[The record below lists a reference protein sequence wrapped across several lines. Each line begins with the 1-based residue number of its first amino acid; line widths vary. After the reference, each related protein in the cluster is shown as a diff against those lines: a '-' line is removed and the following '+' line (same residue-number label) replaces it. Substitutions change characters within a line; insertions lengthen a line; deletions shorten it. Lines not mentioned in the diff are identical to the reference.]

1 MATVNLTN
9 LQLSE
14 TEVLQRL
21 LQLYYFE
28 STSWSKEDICSTGLY
43 EGCTAA
49 DLALYVDSATAKAY
63 LIWLNEVLVGF
74 VLLDW
79 IELEQ
84 RAVWELA
91 DFFILPKYRGGWI
104 ALEAVRQ
111 VIAQVAQPMAAS
123 TFKENKLALRFFT
136 AVSKRIRLDSV
147 REVEEE
153 ETSPFYTFMI
163 NEIERQEAKPAG

>member
-1 MATVNLTN
+1 MATVNLTK
-9 LQLSE
+9 LKLSE

-28 STSWSKEDICSTGLY
+28 STHWSKEDICVNGLY
-43 EGCTAA
+43 DGCTAA

-63 LIWLNEVLVGF
+63 LVWLNEVLVGF

-84 RAVWELA
+84 RSVWELA

-104 ALEAVRQ
+104 ALEVVRQ
-111 VIAQVAQPMAAS
+111 IMAQVGRPMAAS

-136 AVSKRIRLDSV
+136 AVSKRIQLDSM
-147 REVEEE
+147 REVAEDEA
-153 ETSPFYTFMI
+153 SPFYTFI
-163 NEIERQEAKPAG
+163 VNETDLQ

>member
-1 MATVNLTN
+1 MAG
-9 LQLSE
+9 SAS
-14 TEVLQRL
+14 L
-21 LQLYYFE
+21 LP
-28 STSWSKEDICSTGLY
+28 SG
-43 EGCTAA
+43 
-49 DLALYVDSATAKAY
+49 V
-63 LIWLNEVLVGF
+63 VLVIF

-84 RAVWELA
+84 RLMWELA

-111 VIAQVAQPMAAS
+111 VIAQVAQPMEAS
-123 TFKENKLALRFFT
+123 TFKDNKLALRFFT

-147 REVEEE
+147 RAVEEE

-163 NEIERQEAKPAG
+163 NEIERQEAKPVG

>member
-1 MATVNLTN
+1 MTGSA
-9 LQLSE
+9 S
-14 TEVLQRL
+14 L
-21 LQLYYFE
+21 LP
-28 STSWSKEDICSTGLY
+28 SG
-43 EGCTAA
+43 
-49 DLALYVDSATAKAY
+49 V
-63 LIWLNEVLVGF
+63 VLVIC

-84 RAVWELA
+84 RLMWELA

-123 TFKENKLALRFFT
+123 TFKDNKLALRFFT

-147 REVEEE
+147 RAVEEE
-153 ETSPFYTFMI
+153 ETSPFYTFI
-163 NEIERQEAKPAG
+163 VNEPAAENRQVNNYSTSDLSLY